1 MRVALPET
9 VLLTGLLA
17 LAGFVVLDTGP
28 ALGLPDSRWLRWIA
42 GWVPA
47 LVSLQ
52 ALVLVTLLIAVY
64 WVLQALGHRQ
74 LSFWLIAGLVVL
86 PHAVPIWGHNQL
98 EWYELL
104 GAEAE
109 LIGERSLVRD
119 AALFLASLGGVV
131 MLQHMMGLRAL
142 DRRMVSQGISAA
154 DKGNVLR
161 YQGLLLV
168 GLLAAG
174 LSLALLTVLVA
185 TLLGRY
191 DEFIAGRV
199 LGRGS
204 RRRRRVGAAGAHP
217 AALAPRPVAA
227 PDVVGCRR
235 TAADPL
241 RRRCARRYP
250 RRMGNVEGV
259 DVLLTPQPSAQRQPM
274 HYQHGIAKR
283 SSEWPIVSEFSLL
296 SDSWGDS
303 FRKSAS
309 FEIERP

>member
-1 MRVALPET
+1 MRIALPET
-9 VLLTGLLA
+9 ALLTGLLA
-17 LAGFVVLDTGP
+17 LAGFVAWDTGP

-52 ALVLVTLLIAVY
+52 ALALVTLLIVVY

-98 EWYELL
+98 EWYELF
-104 GAEAE
+104 GAQAE

-154 DKGNVLR
+154 DKGHVLR

-168 GLLAAG
+168 CLLAAG

-191 DEFIAGRV
+191 DAFIAGA
-199 LGRGS
+199 S
-204 RRRRRVGAAGAHP
+204 WAVGAVGVGAS
-217 AALAPRPVAA
+217 ALLALTLLLW
-227 PDVVGCRR
+227 RR
-235 TAADPL
+235 GL
-241 RRRCARRYP
+241 
-250 RRMGNVEGV
+250 
-259 DVLLTPQPSAQRQPM
+259 
-274 HYQHGIAKR
+274 
-283 SSEWPIVSEFSLL
+283 
-296 SDSWGDS
+296 
-303 FRKSAS
+303 
-309 FEIERP
+309 